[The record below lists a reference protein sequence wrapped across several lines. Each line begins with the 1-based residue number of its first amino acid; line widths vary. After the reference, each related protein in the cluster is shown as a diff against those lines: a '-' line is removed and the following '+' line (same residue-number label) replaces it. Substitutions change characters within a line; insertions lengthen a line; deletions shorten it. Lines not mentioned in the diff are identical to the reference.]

1 VERFWQLLEKSTIT
15 SGALAVMLV
24 GSMCYLAIIGQP
36 IPDLL
41 TVSTSTILGFFFG
54 SKVERSYRANAQEV

>member
-1 VERFWQLLEKSTIT
+1 MSKFWQLLEKSTIT

-24 GSMCYLAIIGQP
+24 GSMCYLAVTSQP

-41 TVSTSTILGFFFG
+41 TVSTSTVLGFFFG
-54 SKVERSYRANAQEV
+54 AKVERSYRVNKLEV